1 MKHRPKPEEGTPKAK
16 LVGVFDVL
24 FILVLCFATLL
35 TTMVLRGQVIVG
47 SGGSEGF
54 EYTFNPLLFI
64 ITFSALGLYLFY
76 ILPQSNKELRS
87 MINRIYGKN

>member
-1 MKHRPKPEEGTPKAK
+1 MAEKIVEERTSKSK

-54 EYTFNPLLFI
+54 EYVFSLPFFVLTFASF
-64 ITFSALGLYLFY
+64 GLYLFY
-76 ILPQSNKELRS
+76 ILPQSNRELRT
-87 MINRIYGKN
+87 MLDRIYGKI

>member
-1 MKHRPKPEEGTPKAK
+1 MKKMAAEQTATSK

-54 EYTFNPLLFI
+54 EYVFSWPFFI
-64 ITFSALGLYLFY
+64 LTFSSFGLYLFY
-76 ILPQSNKELRS
+76 ILPQSNRELRT
-87 MINRIYGKN
+87 MLDRIYGKV